1 MNINGKDVL
10 NMNHQKVVSVLK
22 SCPNGAVCSFI
33 VRRDIP
39 QEVAMQHKGMYCIFL
54 LQCKYETRYNRS
66 SQTGAPWRLLKSAP
80 VWELPRF

>member
-39 QEVAMQHKGMYCIFL
+39 QEVAMQHKGMY
-54 LQCKYETRYNRS
+54 
-66 SQTGAPWRLLKSAP
+66 
-80 VWELPRF
+80 